1 MSVTTAYA
9 PRHAPPPRLT
19 PILLASL
26 DAVVAAIAILA
37 VVLALLALGRA
48 APASALRSPQ
58 TAASTPAS
66 VHASP
71 APAAAQAPAPPHA
84 APAVTYTVRAGDT
97 LWSISLAHYG
107 TGGDWPRLYIVN
119 RVVIGSSPDHIEPG
133 ETLAIPAIST
143 GGTSP

>member
-37 VVLALLALGRA
+37 VVLALLALSHTTPVAAARA
-48 APASALRSPQ
+48 PQ
-58 TAASTPAS
+58 STVSTPAAI
-66 VHASP
+66 HPSP
-71 APAAAQAPAPPHA
+71 GPAATQAPAPPRA
-84 APAVTYTVRAGDT
+84 APVQRYTVRAGDS
-97 LWSISLAHYG
+97 LWSVSLARYG
-107 TGGDWPRLYIVN
+107 TGSDWPRLYIVN